1 MNTTSRHKVLILG
14 GRYAGLVAASR
25 IAREPR
31 AEVTLI
37 DARPEFTQRI
47 RFHELLAGRTPR
59 ILDYASRLGRRG
71 IRFVQARAEALEP
84 ARQRVSTLT
93 AEGKRCELEYDTLVL
108 ALGSVTAADAP
119 GVAENALRLND
130 PTGILQ
136 AARKVR
142 ALAASG
148 GRILVIGGGLTGIEA
163 ATELAERYPGL
174 GVTLATHGRVG
185 EDYSRAGSEHLRRR
199 IAGLGIELLEGVS
212 IQSLDPDRAW
222 TGDGGAIPFDLCVWA
237 GGFEAPA
244 LAREAG
250 LKVDPA
256 GRALV
261 GPDLRAQG
269 RPDVFV
275 AGDSALASFPDGKAI
290 RMGCVSALPQ
300 GAHAGENIR
309 RMLRGEPAKPF
320 DFGITLRCISL
331 GRKNGLVQFTEL
343 DDTPRPRVWTDR
355 PARVTKELICR
366 MTYEVVRGE
375 LRTGLPLYH
384 WPRSGHPLVMSAAES
399 HG

>member
-14 GRYAGLVAASR
+14 GGYAGLVAASR

-47 RFHELLAGRTPR
+47 RFHELLAGRSPR
-59 ILDYASRLGRRG
+59 THDYALRLGRRG

-84 ARQRVSTLT
+84 ARQRVSTRN
-93 AEGKRCELEYDTLVL
+93 AEGKRSELEYDTLVL
-108 ALGSVTAADAP
+108 ALGSVTAAGAP
-119 GVAENALRLND
+119 GVAENALRLNE
-130 PTGILQ
+130 PTAILQ

-163 ATELAERYPGL
+163 ATELAERYPGI

-185 EDYSRAGSEHLRRR
+185 EDYSQAGSEHLRRR

-222 TGDGGAIPFDLCVWA
+222 TGDGGAIPFDLGVW
-237 GGFEAPA
+237 A

-261 GPDLRAQG
+261 GPDLRAPG

-331 GRKNGLVQFTEL
+331 GRKDGLVQFTEP